1 MKVVVIGAGVA
12 GLSIGWRLAEAGAEV
27 VVLERARP
35 GGAATW
41 AAGGMIAAA
50 AENADAT
57 TADAQFALRAA
68 SLWPDFAREIETRS
82 SCSVSYRRDGSL
94 LVATTPAH
102 FDELRQ
108 RAGGNV
114 SLLDSA
120 EARRLEPSLGEN
132 IAGALFAPD
141 DAQVDNRALGL
152 ALAYALVN
160 AGGTLQINEAVVRLE
175 MAGGRIRGA
184 RTPFS
189 LHEGDAFVLAAGA
202 WSGEMRG
209 LPPDV
214 LPPVIPVKGEMI
226 AFQPANGGAL
236 PTRLL
241 WGDGVYLI
249 PRHDRLFVG
258 ATATREGFDTS
269 LTDKASE
276 WLAEH
281 ATTLMPALSRWS
293 IAEHWAGLR
302 PGSPDD
308 LPIVGETALSGL
320 FVASGQYRNGILFAP
335 AIADALRSL
344 ILEHRSPPDIQA
356 FDPKR
361 FAGRG
366 LATGIGVR

>member
-1 MKVVVIGAGVA
+1 MKIVVIGAGVA

-27 VVLERARP
+27 VVLERAQP
-35 GGAATW
+35 GRAATW
-41 AAGGMIAAA
+41 AAGGMIAAT
-50 AENADAT
+50 AENADET
-57 TADAQFALRAA
+57 TADAQFAQRAA
-68 SLWPDFAREIETRS
+68 SLWPIFAQEIEAGSGRG
-82 SCSVSYRRDGSL
+82 VSYRRDGSL
-94 LVATTPAH
+94 LVATTQAR
-102 FDELRQ
+102 FDELGR
-108 RAGGNV
+108 RAGG
-114 SLLDSA
+114 SLLDTA
-120 EARRLEPSLGEN
+120 EARRLEPLLGEN

-160 AGGTLQINEAVVRLE
+160 AGGALQINEAVVNLE
-175 MAGGRIRGA
+175 MAGDRILGA
-184 RTPFS
+184 RTPFA
-189 LHEGDAFVLAAGA
+189 LYEGDAFVLAAGA
-202 WSGEMRG
+202 WSGVLKG
-209 LPPDV
+209 LPPEL

-226 AFQPANGGAL
+226 AFQPANGATL
-236 PTRLL
+236 PTRLI
-241 WGDGVYLI
+241 WGNDVYLI
-249 PRHDRLFVG
+249 PRHAHLFVG

-269 LTDKASE
+269 LTDKAAD

-281 ATTLMPALSRWS
+281 ATALMPSLAQWD

-335 AIADALRSL
+335 AIADALCSL
-344 ILEHRSPPDIQA
+344 ILERRSPPDIQA

-366 LATGIGVR
+366 LATGDGVR